1 MWQLRFRLAL
11 LVPCGKLM
19 HVLSPQQMETL
30 RVALLDEATRLN
42 RRLGSLERGEESES
56 RVDAQERAQQEAAR
70 VQDTNMLAHDRRRL
84 RDVEAALRRMDAGSY
99 GICEDTGDPIPYE
112 RLRSQPTA
120 TLTAEAQADRELE
133 SERAGEEG
141 DREAY

>member
-1 MWQLRFRLAL
+1 
-11 LVPCGKLM
+11 M

>member
-1 MWQLRFRLAL
+1 
-11 LVPCGKLM
+11 
-19 HVLSPQQMETL
+19 
-30 RVALLDEATRLN
+30 
-42 RRLGSLERGEESES
+42 
-56 RVDAQERAQQEAAR
+56 
-70 VQDTNMLAHDRRRL
+70 MLAHDRRRL